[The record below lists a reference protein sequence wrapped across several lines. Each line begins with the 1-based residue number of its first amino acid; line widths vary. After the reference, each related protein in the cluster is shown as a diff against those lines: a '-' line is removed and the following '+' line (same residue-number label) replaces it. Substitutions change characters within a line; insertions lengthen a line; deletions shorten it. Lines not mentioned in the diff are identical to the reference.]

1 MKNPA
6 SAGFFYALR
15 MAFVARQ
22 KQLRAV
28 CCQPTADYHQRQEK
42 IFDPVLKLRATA
54 TDTVIQSYYS
64 NDDIAARI
72 PANFPVPDCPFDCQP
87 GIANTHGNLTLPARN
102 KE

>member
-1 MKNPA
+1 
-6 SAGFFYALR
+6 

-28 CCQPTADYHQRQEK
+28 CLRPAADYHQRQEK

-64 NDDIAARI
+64 NDY
-72 PANFPVPDCPFDCQP
+72 
-87 GIANTHGNLTLPARN
+87 HGGQDTGEFSRA
-102 KE
+102 